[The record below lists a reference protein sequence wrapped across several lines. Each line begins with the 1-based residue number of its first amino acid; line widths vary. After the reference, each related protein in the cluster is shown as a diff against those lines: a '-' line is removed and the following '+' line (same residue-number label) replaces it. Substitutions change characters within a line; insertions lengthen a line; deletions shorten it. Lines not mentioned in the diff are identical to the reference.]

1 MARDGGA
8 IMSKEKKQTP
18 QQAFN
23 QFLFESMMDKLRAV
37 ELYEK
42 EVAGFSKQISQH
54 ITDHREHSRKME
66 EWMAECQKRVE
77 GLDTAQGFL
86 NKDRYELAE
95 RVKAVEQACRELRAH
110 RINPEKVIADI
121 KALEQN
127 LAAHHERM
135 NRHDTR
141 ISDLEETAESLSE
154 TVDQPSTCKCEAG
167 NQMLKRIGELEE
179 ANAALWE
186 GGTERDAGMLSLL
199 KAIPDIEILK
209 TQMNFCMKDL
219 NGGMQPGDKI
229 SLNSRVMEI
238 ERNKADACTLSGK
251 EGDRIRQRLLD
262 LEKEIKDQREDY
274 HAHIRQLVEENEAAH
289 KSIEL
294 QGA

>member
-1 MARDGGA
+1 
-8 IMSKEKKQTP
+8 MSKEKKQTP

-186 GGTERDAGMLSLL
+186 GGTERDAGMLSLIQRL
-199 KAIPDIEILK
+199 EVLEK
-209 TQMNFCMKDL
+209 TTRTY
-219 NGGMQPGDKI
+219 DKI
-229 SLNSRVMEI
+229 ADVGLIARNASIAQAAAIETLQLQMKNLLPQINKVMETD
-238 ERNKADACTLSGK
+238 KK
-251 EGDRIRQRLLD
+251 PRIRKGKVSCQND
-262 LEKEIKDQREDY
+262 EKVK
-274 HAHIRQLVEENEAAH
+274 
-289 KSIEL
+289 
-294 QGA
+294 G